1 MATHHTDPQLAKRLQ
16 HLESHLDDENPLL
29 RQVVRDFRE
38 LDRVAHGMGMFG
50 PGDSHAIQVS
60 WWPIISILGIY
71 SAGKSTFINE
81 YLGHKLQFT
90 GNQAVDDKFTVV
102 TYSDDP
108 EPRTLPG
115 LALDADPRF
124 PFYQISRD
132 IEEVAAGEGDRI
144 DAYLQL
150 KTCDSDVL
158 KGKILIDSP
167 GFDAD
172 EQRTAVLRLTN
183 HIVNLSDLVMVFFDA
198 RKPEAGTMAD
208 TLNHLV
214 ADTINRQDSNKF
226 LYILNQMD
234 TTAREDNAED
244 IIASWERALSQKGLT
259 AGRFY
264 RIYSNDAAVPID
276 DENVRTRYQAK
287 RDEDMA
293 EIDKRVQGV
302 SVERS
307 YRIIGSL
314 ETAASQFAEVHV
326 PKLQGMLASWRKSVI
341 ILDVLM
347 LAAVAAGVWFGG
359 LLPYITG
366 LLSNADTTNI
376 GVSVAVLVVIGGLHC
391 LIRKLV
397 ANTMVANL
405 KRRGKDQPHTDSY
418 VSAFRKN
425 TRFFRTIFGNNPVG
439 WNRRAKNIISDIT
452 VNAAEHVQKLNSS
465 FTNPSGRPK
474 KVAAAPVAASATAT
488 AAAPATDSEA

>member
-1 MATHHTDPQLAKRLQ
+1 MANHHSDPQLAKRLQ

-29 RQVVRDFRE
+29 REVVRDFRE
-38 LDRVAHGMGMFG
+38 LDRVAHGMGLFG
-50 PGDSHAIQVS
+50 PGDSHAVQVS
-60 WWPIISILGIY
+60 WWPIISVLGIY

-90 GNQAVDDKFTVV
+90 GNQAVDDKFTVL

-124 PFYQISRD
+124 PFYQISQD

-150 KTCDSDVL
+150 KTCDADSL

-172 EQRTAVLRLTN
+172 EQRTAVLRITN
-183 HIVNLSDLVMVFFDA
+183 HIVNLSDLVLVFFDA
-198 RKPEAGTMAD
+198 RKPEAGTMSD

-244 IIASWERALSQKGLT
+244 IIAAWGRALSQKGLT

-264 RIYSNDAAVPID
+264 RIYSNDAAVPIE
-276 DENVRTRYQAK
+276 DENVRNRYQSK
-287 RDEDMA
+287 RDEDMS
-293 EIDKRVQGV
+293 EIDKRIQGV

-307 YRIIGSL
+307 YRIVGAL

-326 PKLQGMLASWRKSVI
+326 PKLEGMMTRWRKGVMV
-341 ILDVLM
+341 LDAIM
-347 LAAVAAGVWFGG
+347 LVTVAAGVWFAG
-359 LLPYITG
+359 LLPYIAG
-366 LLSNADTTNI
+366 VFGNPDASNL
-376 GVSVAVLVVIGGLHC
+376 GVSIAVLVLIGALHC

-397 ANTMVANL
+397 AKGIATSLAF
-405 KRRGKDQPHTDSY
+405 REKDQPHTDSY
-418 VSAFRKN
+418 LSAFRKN
-425 TRFFRTIFGNNPVG
+425 TRFFRSVLRKTPVG
-439 WNRRAKNIISDIT
+439 WNRRARKVISDVT

-474 KVAAAPVAASATAT
+474 KAPP
-488 AAAPATDSEA
+488 APPAESEA

>member
-1 MATHHTDPQLAKRLQ
+1 MANHHTDPQLAKRLQ

-29 RQVVRDFRE
+29 REVVRDFRE
-38 LDRVAHGMGMFG
+38 LDRVAHGMGLFG
-50 PGDSHAIQVS
+50 PGDSHAVQVS
-60 WWPIISILGIY
+60 WWPIISVLGIY

-124 PFYQISRD
+124 PFYQISQD
-132 IEEVAAGEGDRI
+132 IDEVAAGEGDRI

-150 KTCDSDVL
+150 KTCDADSL

-172 EQRTAVLRLTN
+172 EQRTAVLRITN
-183 HIVNLSDLVMVFFDA
+183 HIVNLSDLVLVFFDA

-244 IIASWERALSQKGLT
+244 IIAAWGRALSQKGLT

-264 RIYSNDAAVPID
+264 RIYSNNAAVPIE
-276 DENVRTRYQAK
+276 DESVRSRYQSK
-287 RDEDMA
+287 RDEDVG
-293 EIDKRVQGV
+293 EIDKRIQGV

-307 YRIIGSL
+307 YRIVGSL
-314 ETAASQFAEVHV
+314 ESAASQFAEQHV
-326 PKLQGMLASWRKSVI
+326 PKLEGMMASWRKGVM

-347 LAAVAAGVWFGG
+347 VIAVAGGVWLGG
-359 LLPYITG
+359 LLPYITNVFG
-366 LLSNADTTNI
+366 NPDAANL
-376 GVSVAVLVVIGGLHC
+376 GVSIGVLVVIVALHC

-397 ANTMVANL
+397 AKGIATSLAF
-405 KRRGKDQPHTDSY
+405 REKDQPHTQSY
-418 VSAFRKN
+418 LSAFRKN
-425 TRFFRTIFGNNPVG
+425 TRFFRSIFRKTPVG
-439 WNRRAKNIISDIT
+439 WNRRAKNVISDVT

-474 KVAAAPVAASATAT
+474 SAAPAATAT
-488 AAAPATDSEA
+488 ATDSEA